1 MAHQLCSL
9 NKCWA
14 IAVEW
19 AARAV
24 PHIDSSGGIL
34 TDDAQFARARL
45 ARLLRNAADGRFPA
59 ADGGVTVLPQPSARD
74 AGVLRFTA
82 HAVVFAHGEPDWGR
96 RQLPP
101 GDLRA

>member
-45 ARLLRNAADGRFPA
+45 ARLLRDAAERRFPA
-59 ADGGVTVLPQPSARD
+59 AGGGGTVLPQPPAPD
-74 AGVLRFTA
+74 AGGVGLTA
-82 HAVVFAHGEPDWGR
+82 HAVLFPRLATGR
-96 RQLPP
+96 GRSPLVP
-101 GDLRA
+101 